1 MYRHVEFILGNKS
14 EKMASAH
21 KNVPHVWPE
30 IKKNLET
37 PSLYDEVIFYLNRKG
52 FTISEAVLD
61 RDWKETYKS
70 NQSVKDAW
78 LSVYR
83 EPSNANLI
91 YKLGESLISF
101 DEQFSI
107 YRWRHYT
114 LVKKIIGFKSGT
126 GGSSGVEWLEKVTSH
141 QFFPELWE
149 IRNELS

>member
-1 MYRHVEFILGNKS
+1 M
-14 EKMASAH
+14 
-21 KNVPHVWPE
+21 
-30 IKKNLET
+30 
-37 PSLYDEVIFYLNRKG
+37 
-52 FTISEAVLD
+52 
-61 RDWKETYKS
+61 
-70 NQSVKDAW
+70 
-78 LSVYR
+78 SVYR

-126 GGSSGVEWLEKVTSH
+126 GGASGVEWFKKVTSH

>member
-1 MYRHVEFILGNKS
+1 MCIR
-14 EKMASAH
+14 
-21 KNVPHVWPE
+21 
-30 IKKNLET
+30 
-37 PSLYDEVIFYLNRKG
+37 
-52 FTISEAVLD
+52 D
-61 RDWKETYKS
+61 R
-70 NQSVKDAW
+70 
-78 LSVYR
+78 SVYR